1 MESKFTGSLAGLVGV
16 NLIAGFISVI
26 SLVLLVPWAIC
37 YRYRYI
43 ASHTIIDGNQLRFD
57 GTAGQLWGQWFKWL
71 FFIIIT
77 FGIYGFW
84 VGLRLEQWRVSHT
97 HMM

>member
-1 MESKFTGSLAGLVGV
+1 MESRFTGSLLELVIV
-16 NLIAGFISVI
+16 NLVAGFVSVI
-26 SLVLLVPWAIC
+26 SLGLLVPWAIC
-37 YRYRYI
+37 FRYRNI
-43 ASHTIIDGNQLRFD
+43 TSHTIIDGNQLYFD
-57 GTAGQLWGQWFKWL
+57 GNAAQLWGQWFKWL

-77 FGIYGFW
+77 ARIYTFW

>member
-1 MESKFTGSLAGLVGV
+1 MESKFTGSLFGLVIV
-16 NLIAGFISVI
+16 NIVSFIVSVC
-26 SLVLLVPWAIC
+26 SFGLLVPWSIC

-43 ASHTIIDGNQLRFD
+43 ASHTIIDGNQLHFD
-57 GTAGQLWGQWFKWL
+57 GTATQLWGQWFKWL

-77 FGIYGFW
+77 VGIYGFW

-97 HMM
+97 HMV

>member
-1 MESKFTGSLAGLVGV
+1 MESRFTGSLMELVIV
-16 NLIAGFISVI
+16 NLAAGFVAAI
-26 SLVLLVPWAIC
+26 SLGLLFTWAIC
-37 YRYRYI
+37 FRYRYI

-57 GTAGQLWGQWFKWL
+57 GTASQLWGQWFKWL

-77 FGIYGFW
+77 FGIYGLW

-97 HMM
+97 HMV